1 VAETV
6 LYNSAGEPAGQAQLN
21 DLIFNDIMA
30 YLSDPVVH
38 QAVVRQLANARQGTA
53 DTKTRGDVSGGG
65 AKPWR
70 EKGTGRARQG
80 STRAPHW
87 RHGGVVF
94 GPHPRDYRQDMP
106 KKARRAALRAA
117 LTSKLQEG
125 QLRLVEKLELSEPKT
140 REAAAFLD
148 HLGIDSTV
156 LIALAQPDELFVR
169 AMRNLP
175 GVTLR
180 PAYTLNVVDVLRHD
194 YLILPVAALPVLEQ
208 ILGE

>member
-1 VAETV
+1 MAETV
-6 LYNSAGEPAGQAQLN
+6 LYNSAGEPAGQVQLN
-21 DLIFNDIMA
+21 DLIFNDVIA

-38 QAVVRQLANARQGTA
+38 QAVVRQLANARQGTV

-94 GPHPRDYRQDMP
+94 GPHPRDYRQEMP
-106 KKARRAALRAA
+106 KKARRTALRAA
-117 LTSKLQEG
+117 LTSKFQEG
-125 QLRLVEKLELSEPKT
+125 QLRLVEKLELAEIKT
-140 REAAAFLD
+140 REAVAFLD
-148 HLGIDSTV
+148 RLGIDSTV

-169 AMRNLP
+169 AMRNIP

-208 ILGE
+208 MLGE